1 MISRL
6 MRRLFRP
13 VTEVPEEIALCE
25 FDCSKTECLQ
35 EDWANC
41 TRRLASQQQV
51 QQGGQAKTVS
61 RD

>member
-6 MRRLFRP
+6 MRRLFQP

-41 TRRLASQQQV
+41 TRRLAAQHRQRH
-51 QQGGQAKTVS
+51 GGQSSPAS
-61 RD
+61 NN

>member
-1 MISRL
+1 MIGKL

-13 VTEVPEEIALCE
+13 VTEVPEDIALCE

-41 TRRLASQQQV
+41 TRRLAAQQRE
-51 QQGGQAKTVS
+51 QQKGKRESHVA
-61 RD
+61 